1 MSESL
6 PDDFYV
12 SGACWLPN
20 DQGGLVATV
29 GTFLSSCRTTRADIR
44 QVSDN
49 GEFALVNL
57 TGELI
62 FVREYNDKTY
72 DLEAVSA
79 GPLPGYAYVA
89 VEDPPQIIEVSTASG
104 LMLRAWNI
112 EMPTSDGAGIEA
124 LTYVPVTSSS
134 GYFYVGNQSNGLIY
148 IVPFHFN
155 LLNLPGFNGTSLA
168 PARAISLVE
177 GKTDLSGL
185 NWDQYQKELWLLY
198 DDGADAYTFTNS
210 TPITNQVGSNVYN
223 WVLDKH
229 YDVPGKHQEGITIAG
244 HSGEYLVLG
253 EDRDSQE
260 DRLVRYDYSP

>member
-1 MSESL
+1 M
-6 PDDFYV
+6 
-12 SGACWLPN
+12 
-20 DQGGLVATV
+20 
-29 GTFLSSCRTTRADIR
+29 TTDIGK
-44 QVSDN
+44 VSDN

-57 TGELI
+57 TGEL
-62 FVREYNDKTY
+62 VLLREYNDKTY

-89 VEDPPQIIEVSTASG
+89 VEDPPQIIEVSSASG

-124 LTYVPVTSSS
+124 LTYVPVTAES

-155 LLNLPGFNGTSLA
+155 VLNLPGFNGTSLA

-185 NWDQYQKELWLLY
+185 NWDQYQKQLWLLY
-198 DDGADAYTFTNS
+198 DDGADAYTFYNT
-210 TPITNQVGSNVYN
+210 TPITMQVGSNVYN

-229 YDVPGKHQEGITIAG
+229 YDVPGKHQEGISIAG

-253 EDRDSQE
+253 EDRDSQD